1 MLRIA
6 WRNFICLVFGVCFF
20 LSNQAEEVEWKSGRV
35 FTSEQVF
42 GVDDFQQNIGQNN
55 ANQSRKSWYFIGFLI
70 WKSCSYYFYIYIR
83 TYICVFNC
91 VYLYHACSEGLTQR
105 PSYADEI
112 LESDC
117 FGTWEEVCA
126 IVAIFGISGC
136 KLFSLEKRWP

>member
-1 MLRIA
+1 MKVTINMLRIA

-35 FTSEQVF
+35 FTSE
-42 GVDDFQQNIGQNN
+42 
-55 ANQSRKSWYFIGFLI
+55 L
-70 WKSCSYYFYIYIR
+70 
-83 TYICVFNC
+83 CVFNC